1 MKKTLIALLTLV
13 SLLATAQTPKYTISE
28 EIKLKQKYGVPSI
41 VHADNSGTYLAT
53 HVTKVNSSFM
63 FFIPFSY
70 NVGSEILIKMNDKLS
85 KEFMVDFDKELKG
98 KSFNQYYFHNDKIWL
113 FATEYLKKE
122 DLENLYSIEID
133 KNTGAVIGEWQLI
146 KSWFKT
152 NKKQNSEIEITPN
165 ADNSKYIISNY
176 LNTDGTHQF
185 DVSVHDQSFKP
196 QGKSFNLK
204 NEFDPAYV
212 KISDL
217 LFTKSNHIVLI
228 AKVYEDVPYKRKT
241 KKEFKENIVRVYDMK
256 GKVLHKLKTEQDNLF
271 LHESKATEME
281 GLIYMVGNYGEKR
294 GAEVKGSL
302 IQILNPA
309 TGQITLA
316 SKQSIDANVLE
327 NNTTDSDDLEEKK
340 EMEKEEKE
348 KKKEDDNGISA
359 LWFKKFTRDA
369 DGSSYT
375 FSEEKKVY
383 HYVVTRSKTTGF
395 GANAVTTYTTM
406 DYTDID
412 CKNIVIKKLDNVGNA
427 IWTVTIPKFQRESHG
442 GRHYLNDLDDLGNFQ
457 ESTSFVPRYSSFY
470 SFQTKNK
477 IYLVFND
484 HIKNENV
491 TQKTQKIKAAFGF
504 GKRTNTYVLEVD
516 KVTGALTRTTLFN
529 NKELLPVVRRGKV
542 YEKSAYFIT
551 EKFGYFSKTEFKI
564 VKLSM
569 D

>member
-1 MKKTLIALLTLV
+1 MKKTLLALLTLV

-41 VHADNSGTYLAT
+41 VNADNSGTYLAT

-271 LHESKATEME
+271 LHESKAAEME

-427 IWTVTIPKFQRESHG
+427 IWTVTIPKFQRESHAG
-442 GRHYLNDLDDLGNFQ
+442 WHYLNDLDDMGNFQ
-457 ESTSFVPRYSSFY
+457 ESTSFVPRYSSFF

-477 IYLVFND
+477 IYIVFND
-484 HIKNENV
+484 HIKNENA
-491 TQKTQKIKAAFGF
+491 TQKSQPIKKVYGY

-516 KVTGALTRTTLFN
+516 KSTGSVVRSTLFN

-542 YEKSAYFIT
+542 YEKSAYFLT
-551 EKFGYFSKTEFKI
+551 EKFAYFSKTEFKI